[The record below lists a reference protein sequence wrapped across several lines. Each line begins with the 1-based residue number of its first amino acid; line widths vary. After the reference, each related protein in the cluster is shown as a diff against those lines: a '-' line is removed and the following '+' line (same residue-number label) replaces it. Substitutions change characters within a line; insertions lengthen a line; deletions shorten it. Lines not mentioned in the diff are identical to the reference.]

1 MRMKL
6 ARFERYS
13 RGEEIPEAERERL
26 RRVYPYAV
34 EEDGD
39 GNDGTA
45 MRARRPGAIHG
56 IGQERQGTADGGET
70 ATDDDNGDGNGGTAD
85 ADDEPAERQGRI
97 YYRDARGRFCRA

>member
-13 RGEEIPEAERERL
+13 RGDEIPEAERERF

-34 EEDGD
+34 DEDGD
-39 GNDGTA
+39 D
-45 MRARRPGAIHG
+45 
-56 IGQERQGTADGGET
+56 GTADGGET
-70 ATDDDNGDGNGGTAD
+70 ATEDGNGDGNGGTAD

-97 YYRDARGRFCRA
+97 YYRDARGRFCRASESMIEED